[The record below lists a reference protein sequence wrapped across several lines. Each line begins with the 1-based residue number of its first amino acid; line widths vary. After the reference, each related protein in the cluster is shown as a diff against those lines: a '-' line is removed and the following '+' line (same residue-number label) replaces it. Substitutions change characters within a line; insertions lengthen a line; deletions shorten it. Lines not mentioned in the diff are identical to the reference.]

1 MQYRD
6 NGYGEKEENRKAEI
20 KRRGG
25 LDRRQR
31 ALCVYPHASAHM
43 CISLV
48 NCSPV
53 LSSPARTNL
62 PCVAAPAGWK
72 IPTNGQ
78 LDFRFETKRQEG

>member
-31 ALCVYPHASAHM
+31 ALCVCVRARVCTCVSA
-43 CISLV
+43 LQ
-48 NCSPV
+48 
-53 LSSPARTNL
+53 T
-62 PCVAAPAGWK
+62 AA
-72 IPTNGQ
+72 
-78 LDFRFETKRQEG
+78 LF